1 MEGSTGDGGEAKKAT
16 LPADTG
22 GVLAVSASASVTTAE
37 DSDSGKSEATETEVG
52 VVGKGHTPDTER
64 TKGCGIR
71 ITAARLVVS

>member
-1 MEGSTGDGGEAKKAT
+1 MSVAMEGSMGDGGEAKKAT

-37 DSDSGKSEATETEVG
+37 ASDSGKSEATETEVG

-64 TKGCGIR
+64 TTG
-71 ITAARLVVS
+71 TAARLVVS